1 MNAKMTKSC
10 LLAVANMFE
19 EKKEELSS
27 YDAVIGDGDHG
38 ITMARGAKAARIKL
52 VEMEESTC
60 RDYFKTY
67 GRILVSTLGG
77 AMGPL
82 FGSIFLELSKA
93 VKGKEVVDAKSFALG
108 FENAMNK
115 VMELGGAKPGDKT
128 MVDAMAMA
136 VGAMNEA
143 VTAGDSLVE
152 TLEKGAKGAKEGMEA
167 TIPMIA
173 NRGRSRYAQEKAIG
187 HQDAGATSIAYL
199 LETLTTAL
207 KEEISHE

>member
-10 LLAVANMFE
+10 LLAVAKMFE

-38 ITMARGAKAARIKL
+38 ITMARGAKAAKAKL
-52 VEMEESTC
+52 IEMEDSTC

-67 GRILVSTLGG
+67 GRTLVSTLGG

-93 VKGKEVVDAKSFALG
+93 VKGKDAVDAASFALG

-128 MVDAMAMA
+128 MVDAMAAA
-136 VGAMNEA
+136 VDAMKKA
-143 VTAGDSLVE
+143 VAAGDSLVE
-152 TLEKGAKGAKEGMEA
+152 TLESGAKGAKEGMEA

-173 NRGRSRYAQEKAIG
+173 SRGRSRYAQEKAIG
-187 HQDAGATSIAYL
+187 HQDAGATSITYL

-207 KEEISHE
+207 KEEKSHE